1 MLKVTLKFT
10 VPLFFA
16 ALVSCSDSAGR
27 HMEEDTLRARDAASE
42 KKIDSAYAVITRECD
57 SLLQFKVP
65 VLVDSLLKND
75 SLKLT
80 SLYDTG
86 RVYNGQDE
94 KADKIIHQLRA
105 DCDSNLLR
113 ETYKRFRQQQR
124 LKPKRN
130 IRPKA

>member
-10 VPLFFA
+10 LFLLLT
-16 ALVSCSDSAGR
+16 ALVSCSDSTGK
-27 HMEEDTLRARDAASE
+27 HTKEDTLRTRDAASE

-86 RVYNGQDE
+86 IVYKGQDE
-94 KADKIIHQLRA
+94 KADKIIRQLRA

-130 IRPKA
+130 IKPKA